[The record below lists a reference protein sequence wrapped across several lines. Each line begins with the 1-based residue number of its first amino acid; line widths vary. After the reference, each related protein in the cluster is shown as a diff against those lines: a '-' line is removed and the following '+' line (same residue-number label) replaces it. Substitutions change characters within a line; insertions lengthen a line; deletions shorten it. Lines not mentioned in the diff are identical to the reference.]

1 MRKLIPQQMAR
12 NGRDETTQPR
22 APDWVSE
29 RASDLLPSTA
39 HDTQDK
45 ELCDRANAPPSERA
59 IERAS
64 DRAKGL

>member
-12 NGRDETTQPR
+12 NGRDETAQPR
-22 APDWVSE
+22 STPDRVSE
-29 RASDLLPSTA
+29 RARDLLPSTA

-59 IERAS
+59 S